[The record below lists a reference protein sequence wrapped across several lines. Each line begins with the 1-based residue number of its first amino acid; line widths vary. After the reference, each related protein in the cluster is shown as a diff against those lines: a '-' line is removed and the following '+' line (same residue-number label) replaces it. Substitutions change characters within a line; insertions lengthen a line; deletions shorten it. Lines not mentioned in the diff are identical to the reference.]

1 MAGLMKRVLF
11 AGRGRANLAIASGA
25 FALGLLLVLVAIQ
38 IHSSLNAMAG
48 RGQGSGADAR
58 EYLILTKPVSAI
70 HALSTVSKGMAA
82 AFRKDELA
90 LLAEQ
95 PFVLDMAP
103 FTGNRYPIRSNLAE
117 QTGVYADLFF
127 ESVPDAFLDTV
138 PPNWQWEQGNNSL
151 PIIISRDWLDI
162 YNFNVSAIYNL
173 PQLTEETLSN
183 IKFEVVIGSPG
194 NEARFAAQIGA
205 FSYRMPSLMVPMEF
219 MQWANETY
227 GSGEAQVN
235 KVIIAVEDAA
245 DPGLKLF
252 LDDNRFEA
260 NAEQTGRR
268 SFRAVALAIVALAG
282 GVGLLFLALS
292 LVIVLLAMRLLVSD
306 ARQVLHLM
314 ALLGYLPATI
324 LNRFVRYTLWW
335 LVPAAL
341 LAGGAWVAFAWW
353 LGERLGTLLPASAPI
368 ISPLGYLAVPV
379 LLLALIAVLAFS
391 LRSHIH
397 STFRQTSISD

>member
-25 FALGLLLVLVAIQ
+25 FALGLLLVL
-38 IHSSLNAMAG
+38 MAVQVHYNLG
-48 RGQGSGADAR
+48 LISGKRTTSGTDNR
-58 EYLILTKPVSAI
+58 EYLILTKPVGAI
-70 HALSTVSKGMAA
+70 HALSGVSKGMAA
-82 AFRKDELA
+82 SFRQDEIDHLA
-90 LLAEQ
+90 AQ
-95 PFVLDMAP
+95 PFVLDLAP
-103 FTGNRYPIRSNLAE
+103 FTANRYAIRSNLGE
-117 QTGVYADLFF
+117 RLGMYADLFF
-127 ESVPDAFLDTV
+127 ESVPDAFLDNL
-138 PPNWQWEQGNNSL
+138 PAEWGWAPGNTFL
-151 PIIISRDWLDI
+151 PVMVTRDWLDL

-183 IKFEVVIGSPG
+183 VEFEVVVGSPG
-194 NEARFAAQIGA
+194 NEARFRSRIVT
-205 FSYRMPSLMVPMEF
+205 FSQRMPGMMVPQPF
-219 MQWANETY
+219 MDWANERF
-227 GSGEAQVN
+227 GSGEARTN
-235 KVIIAVEDAA
+235 KVVVAVADAA
-245 DPGLKLF
+245 DPTLKQF

-341 LAGGAWVAFAWW
+341 LAAGAWVAFAWW
-353 LGERLGTLLPASAPI
+353 LGERLGALLPESAPL
-368 ISPLGYLAVPV
+368 ISPVGYLAVPV
-379 LLLALIAVLAFS
+379 LLLALIAELAFS

-397 STFRQTSISD
+397 STFRQTRISD